1 MPTTRRPPPSGQP
14 CYRRGVARQP
24 RPAVGRPTRG
34 AGRARVRGRLVLAP
48 MSVVATPPLPPIRL
62 ARKGIESIPAETA
75 ALLPQGCRTSRTFR
89 RTLRPARVTP
99 QPVPRFPPARNRVP
113 GRLAPAVVRT
123 FSRSTLAAIPATI
136 LAAIPAGCPLTPAR
150 RPRRISATSLR
161 AIDRVVQA
169 TLDPSGIVV
178 LVRVCCHRPIKERSA
193 TRRRVIAAVGRWEH
207 SGVSPTS
214 LMGQPRGWGRIQ
226 PTGGVKPSRRE
237 GP

>member
-1 MPTTRRPPPSGQP
+1 
-14 CYRRGVARQP
+14 
-24 RPAVGRPTRG
+24 
-34 AGRARVRGRLVLAP
+34 
-48 MSVVATPPLPPIRL
+48 MSVVATHHPPPIRS

-75 ALLPQGCRTSRTFR
+75 VLLPQDCQTSRTFL

-99 QPVPRFPPARNRVP
+99 QPVPPFPPARNRVP

-123 FSRSTLAAIPATI
+123 SSRTIPAAISGTI

-150 RPRRISATSLR
+150 RPRRISATSFR

-193 TRRRVIAAVGRWEH
+193 TRRRVIAVVGHRER

-226 PTGGVKPSRRE
+226 RTEGVKPSRRE